1 MWKGSPGVFLP
12 LRAAEVH
19 LYFPVTTLTL
29 EGGNAALFPY
39 WSLRLKLVRL
49 SIKRNAGSHW
59 LIRNIED
66 TSMEAVQKVLFF
78 LH

>member
-1 MWKGSPGVFLP
+1 MEGEPWCFPPPEGCRSAP
-12 LRAAEVH
+12 L
-19 LYFPVTTLTL
+19 FPSVTTLTL